1 MVNWIFTLLD
11 KKVQENSICHNSI
24 FQRNLSHWM
33 EQDSSFVVR
42 FIEFGPKC
50 HFLHYL
56 FWSQILNFMRE
67 NSNYWFGWFSKVSNN
82 AWLFHKNWFP
92 WKVCGNW
99 RPKNSEIFGLE
110 EYGDPDDNIFILTFS
125 NFGRSA
131 HTDFLE
137 TFKAA
142 LETLDMP
149 KSEFGVISQFTTKV
163 GLQRVLISV
172 YHL

>member
-1 MVNWIFTLLD
+1 MLAVVSIKEEWTQRMNEWWYSLTELCDKLNFHALRQKSARKFNLSQFNFSAQPFTL
-11 KKVQENSICHNSI
+11 
-24 FQRNLSHWM
+24 

-92 WKVCGNW
+92 WKAKVCGNW
-99 RPKNSEIFGLE
+99 RPRNLEFFGLE
-110 EYGDPDDNIFILTFS
+110 DGDTQTTTFFS
-125 NFGRSA
+125 
-131 HTDFLE
+131 
-137 TFKAA
+137 
-142 LETLDMP
+142 
-149 KSEFGVISQFTTKV
+149 
-163 GLQRVLISV
+163 
-172 YHL
+172 